1 MAYFGSSV
9 ANSAFYG
16 ANWDRLSV
24 ANCLHS
30 LDFCNK
36 DTKSG
41 EQSGSPGIQIA
52 GVARWSQESR
62 VFPCISERKI
72 SGLKYL
78 SRNGVVEVSQ
88 QYIYLFSSL

>member
-41 EQSGSPGIQIA
+41 EQSESSGIQIA
-52 GVARWSQESR
+52 GVAQDGPMNP
-62 VFPCISERKI
+62 VFFHVF
-72 SGLKYL
+72 L
-78 SRNGVVEVSQ
+78 NGKFQ
-88 QYIYLFSSL
+88 D